1 MDEKKLEII
10 ERASFVYMKYGV
22 KSVTM
27 DDLARELGTSK
38 KTIYKYFKDKQEL
51 INEIISIKVE
61 MDSSVCGNCI
71 QKSENAIDELIKI
84 SQLVIEQFR
93 NVNPT
98 VFFDLRKYHP
108 DAWSKI
114 EEHKWKFVRTIIYE
128 NVERGM
134 RENIYRNDLN
144 PDIIAN
150 LYVSTTD
157 NVMNGEIFPWPAY
170 KFQEVFFEM
179 IQLYIN
185 GMSNDKGKAYLKK
198 RLNQKNDT
206 N

>member
-10 ERASFVYMKYGV
+10 ERASAVYLKYGV

-51 INEIISIKVE
+51 INEIISIKIE
-61 MDSSVCGNCI
+61 MDSSVCAGSI
-71 QKSENAIDELIKI
+71 QYSENAIDELIKI

-98 VFFDLRKYHP
+98 VFFDLQKYHP
-108 DAWSKI
+108 EAWSKI
-114 EEHKWKFVRTIIYE
+114 EEHKWKFVRSIIRE

-134 RENIYRNDLN
+134 KENIYRNDLN

-157 NVMNGEIFPWPAY
+157 NVMNVSIFPWPTY

-185 GMSNDKGKAYLKK
+185 GMANDKGKVYLKK
-198 RLNQKNDT
+198 RLNQQNEG

>member
-1 MDEKKLEII
+1 MDEKKLEIL
-10 ERASFVYMKYGV
+10 ERASVVYMKFGV

-51 INEIISIKVE
+51 VNEIISTKVQ
-61 MDSSVCGNCI
+61 MDSALCLNCQQI
-71 QKSENAIDELIKI
+71 SENAIDDLINI
-84 SQLVIEQFR
+84 SQLVIEQLR

-98 VFFDLRKYHP
+98 VFFDLQKYHP
-108 DAWSKI
+108 DAWAKI
-114 EEHKWKFVRTIIYE
+114 EEHKWKFVRTIIYQ
-128 NVERGM
+128 NIQRGIN
-134 RENIYRNDLN
+134 EGIYREDLN

-157 NVMNGEIFPWPAY
+157 NIMNGSIFPWPTY
-170 KFQEVFFEM
+170 KFQDVFSEM

-185 GMSNDKGKAYLKK
+185 GMANDKGKAYLKK
-198 RLNQKNDT
+198 RLNQDNE